1 MLKSDKKPL
10 TFKQPQHEFGP
21 QYAPY
26 RLIDV
31 LHVHLACLD
40 LAHEGLERVRS
51 AAHLRVVILDSRLG
65 STLTGLQQRIGISRR
80 RWGERGRNGR
90 ADAVES
96 VEQVD
101 AASIGDDVVLEVP
114 LLTKLNT
121 QDKHADIS
129 KCDTAL
135 RLCQET
141 YDIRQ
146 KMRIRQ
152 CRDAIVRAIRTHEAQ
167 HARIDTTPLERGQ
180 VHAPELPLATR
191 DGGEVEP
198 VERRAE
204 GRKVLALR
212 SDTCECCAG
221 GGPATAGLEASDVGV
236 GHFASAVGEGVSIC
250 VMKS

>member
-1 MLKSDKKPL
+1 LVDLVEDLLGCGRADFGRIVFVRVWVCDWNAISIPCRMLKSDKKPL
-10 TFKQPQHEFGP
+10 TFKQPEHEFGP

-51 AAHLRVVILDSRLG
+51 AAHLRVVILNRRLG
-65 STLTGLQQRIGISRR
+65 STFAGFQQRIGVPRR
-80 RWGERGRNGR
+80 RRGERRGDGR
-90 ADAVES
+90 ADAVEG
-96 VEQVD
+96 VKQVD

-121 QDKHADIS
+121 QDKHANIS
-129 KCDTAL
+129 KCDTEL

-152 CRDAIVRAIRTHEAQ
+152 CRDAIV
-167 HARIDTTPLERGQ
+167 
-180 VHAPELPLATR
+180 
-191 DGGEVEP
+191 
-198 VERRAE
+198 
-204 GRKVLALR
+204 
-212 SDTCECCAG
+212 
-221 GGPATAGLEASDVGV
+221 
-236 GHFASAVGEGVSIC
+236 
-250 VMKS
+250 